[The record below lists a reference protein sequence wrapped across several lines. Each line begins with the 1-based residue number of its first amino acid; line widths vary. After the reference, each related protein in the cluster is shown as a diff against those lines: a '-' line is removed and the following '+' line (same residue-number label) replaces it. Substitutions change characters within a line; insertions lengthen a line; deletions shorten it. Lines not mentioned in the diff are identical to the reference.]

1 MLAEHDRRADAFARP
16 TATFPLH
23 DVTDVFAH
31 GATSRTSRS
40 SPIVCRGKRMFQIA
54 RLDTFSRAAAASA
67 APSPKRMVEPD
78 GIEPT
83 TSCLQSTRS
92 PN

>member
-1 MLAEHDRRADAFARP
+1 MLAEHDRRADAFARL

-23 DVTDVFAH
+23 DVTDVFAKQP
-31 GATSRTSRS
+31 TLRDRS
-40 SPIVCRGKRMFQIA
+40 VLTASTLRQTHVPDSG
-54 RLDTFSRAAAASA
+54 LDTVSLSEAADAASK
-67 APSPKRMVEPD
+67 PKRMVEPD

-92 PN
+92 PS